1 MAMDST
7 ALVRFPGNKGG
18 RPPHIPTEQSRERV
32 REMAAAGARLIDIAV
47 DLDISD
53 QTVLKYYHDDFR
65 RARVK
70 AYAKMGKS
78 IYDRGIAGEAWAA
91 TLYAKT
97 QMGWT
102 DRPQQIEVTNTNN
115 LDLNVPMSP
124 KEALDAFMEMLH
136 SSGRNE

>member
-1 MAMDST
+1 MDST
-7 ALVRFPGNKGG
+7 ALVPFPHNKGG
-18 RPPHIPTEQSRERV
+18 RPAHIPTEQSRERV

>member
-1 MAMDST
+1 
-7 ALVRFPGNKGG
+7 
-18 RPPHIPTEQSRERV
+18 
-32 REMAAAGARLIDIAV
+32 MAAAGARLIDIAV

-53 QTVLKYYHDDFR
+53 QTVMKYYHDDFR

-124 KEALDAFMEMLH
+124 KEALNAFMEMLH
-136 SSGRNE
+136 SSGRE